1 MRLDMKGKTVVV
13 SGSTRGIGKA
23 IAERFCELGA
33 NVVVSGTT
41 EGVHKLGEMLRE
53 AGFFATSVQ
62 ADITLPEDAQR
73 LVNAAVEAYGTVDV
87 LVNNAGITRDKL
99 LIRMEEGD
107 WDAVLD
113 TNLKGTF
120 LLTKA
125 AARVMMKK
133 RTGCI
138 VNITS
143 VVGIMGNAG
152 QSNYAAS
159 KAGIIGFTKSI
170 AKELAPRGITCNAI
184 APGFIETKMTADLP
198 EAVRESYLKGIPAGR
213 YGKPAEVA
221 DLAVFLASGQASYIT
236 GQVIQLDG
244 GLHM

>member
-1 MRLDMKGKTVVV
+1 MMDMKGKTVIV

-23 IAERFCELGA
+23 IAERFCALGA
-33 NVVVSGTT
+33 NVVISGTT
-41 EGVHKLGEMLRE
+41 EGVHCLGESLRE
-53 AGFFATSVQ
+53 EGYNVTSVQ
-62 ADITLPEDAQR
+62 ADVSRPEGAQKLVDAA
-73 LVNAAVEAYGTVDV
+73 LEAYGTVDV

-133 RTGCI
+133 RTGSI

-143 VVGIMGNAG
+143 VVGIAGNAG

-170 AKELAPRGITCNAI
+170 AKELASRGINCNAI
-184 APGFIETKMTADLP
+184 APGFIETQMTGELP
-198 EAVRESYLKGIPAGR
+198 EAVKEAYLKSIPAGR
-213 YGKPAEVA
+213 YGTPSEVP
-221 DLAVFLASGQASYIT
+221 DLTVFLASGQASYIT
-236 GQVIQLDG
+236 GQVVQLDG